1 MKQVLIIHGGTS
13 FNSYESYIRDLINST
28 LNYDHM
34 RPHTDWRSWL
44 AKELPKA
51 DVLTP
56 VFPNK
61 HNAVFDEWKI
71 MFGKMIPFLNSETS
85 IIGYSLGATFLAKY
99 LHETT
104 LSTPVDQLI
113 LVSGVYDDETNE
125 ELGSFKV
132 ASAKGLEKSADY
144 IHLIHSKDDPV
155 VPFGELAKF
164 QHDLPSAKTSI
175 FTDRGHFGQPTFSE
189 LIELLNKK

>member
-13 FNSYESYIRDLINST
+13 FNSYESYIEDLTNSP
-28 LNYDHM
+28 LDYDRM

-44 AKELPKA
+44 ASELPEV
-51 DVLTP
+51 DTLTP
-56 VFPNK
+56 SFPNK
-61 HNAVFDEWKI
+61 NNAVFDEWKI
-71 MFGKMIPFLNSETS
+71 MFEKIIPFLNSETS

-125 ELGSFKV
+125 ELGSFKIM
-132 ASAKGLEKSADY
+132 SAEGLEKSTDY

-164 QHDLPSAKTSI
+164 QRDLPNAKTSI
-175 FTDRGHFGQPTFSE
+175 FTDRGHFGQPTFP
-189 LIELLNKK
+189 ELLKLLK